1 MAQRNIGEK
10 LRKRRELEQVSLEE
24 LAKATHITKT
34 RLIELENNVYD
45 PTGDEVLIISA
56 YYKEDFKYFI
66 TNQKVSA
73 IEQVE
78 VLYRSKG
85 EHLSKNDRKAIF
97 SFLYQCTAE
106 QFALDCIEKQPL
118 EIQYD
123 SYANSRKKT
132 TEQGQTLATQMRK
145 HFDKS
150 TYYKTRDYFGFVRS
164 LGIHV
169 FRRKLES
176 NDISGMYIEH
186 PIAKKCILINYSED
200 TYRQNFSL
208 LHELCHALLD
218 NEMGFNLSLE
228 SDTKNTNDSSDN
240 FAEYRAN
247 HFAGAFLVP
256 SHLIEPYRGKTI
268 DVNLVNN
275 LALKTHA
282 NPQVVLIRMKTLK
295 IITKDKYQQLKK
307 TKLRKEYKEDVE
319 LLNSTDKLKA
329 AKQRLIE
336 KGLSPYYVRNCY
348 EAYNNGFI
356 SRAKLAQM
364 FDVPT
369 CKLGTLLEP
378 FKLKIDSI

>member
-10 LRKRRELEQVSLEE
+10 FRKRRELEQVSIEE
-24 LAKATHITKT
+24 LAKATHIPQA

-118 EIQYD
+118 GINYGNF
-123 SYANSRKKT
+123 ANSRRKT
-132 TEQGQTLATQMRK
+132 IKQGRTLASQIRK
-145 HFDKS
+145 YFDSS
-150 TYYKTRDYFGFVRS
+150 TYHKTCDYFGFVRS

-169 FRRKLES
+169 FRRELES
-176 NDISGMYIEH
+176 NDISAMYIEH
-186 PIAKKCILINYSED
+186 PIAKKCILINYNED

-218 NEMGFNLSLE
+218 NEIGFNLSLE
-228 SDTKNTNDSSDN
+228 SDTKNTNDSNDK

-247 HFAGAFLVP
+247 SFAGAFLVP
-256 SHLIEPYRGKTI
+256 SYLIEPYRGKTI
-268 DVNLVNN
+268 DANLINK
-275 LALKTHA
+275 LALHTHA
-282 NPQVVLIRMKTLK
+282 NPQVVLIQMKTLK
-295 IITKDKYQQLKK
+295 IITKDKYQQLIK
-307 TKLRKEYKEDVE
+307 TRLRKVYKEDVE

-329 AKQRLIE
+329 AKQKLIE

-348 EAYNNGFI
+348 EAYSNGCI

-369 CKLGTLLEP
+369 YKLGTILEP